1 MLRDLT
7 AENNGD
13 AGQSGSHARILP
25 SSPSLAA
32 PLYPLIRRD
41 IIICTVL
48 AIASAIYAVVL
59 QQMIAYTNTNLDIWF
74 DSDSLFIVG
83 QETDRFSRHNDTN
96 SRHPIFALLT
106 FPVGFT
112 LNKLG
117 LSPEMAVLPI
127 LVVTSTLF
135 VVTSYLILR
144 LMDKPV
150 AVALVFTGILAVST
164 PGMFFLG
171 LHERLVPAGLSVLL
185 LIATFLAYQ
194 RRLLPVGWMFAA
206 AALTLGMTITNFA
219 YALVALPLLL
229 GFWRGLQGLTYA
241 FASIAFLSIFVPV
254 LFPGSTAFLDVRT
267 FPYETTS
274 FSGDERRLAKAG
286 STTDKLSTI
295 FLHSVAMPEPDIEQK
310 PTSAIRYLTVQKVGV
325 SSNQFTWYVCSA
337 LWLGLLGAGFYAAFV
352 RMKTSRLLTPTG
364 ISQAWRTG
372 AEDPFPWMIVIT
384 ALGQIALFMLFG
396 AEIIL
401 FSLYFVPALIFIS
414 AMAWKPGRYGAIVLG
429 VAVALLVVLAWNN
442 GSVFIGAAETGR
454 TLILPPGAL

>member
-1 MLRDLT
+1 MLRELT
-7 AENNGD
+7 TLNDGSSRH
-13 AGQSGSHARILP
+13 SGSHARVLTSCP
-25 SSPSLAA
+25 NVGAA
-32 PLYPLIRRD
+32 LYPLVRRD
-41 IIICTVL
+41 ILICAVL
-48 AIASAIYAVVL
+48 AIASAVYAIVL

-106 FPVGFT
+106 FPIGFT

-117 LSPEMAVLPI
+117 LSPEMAVLPV
-127 LVVTSTLF
+127 LVITSTLF
-135 VVTSYLILR
+135 MVTSYLILR

-194 RRLLPVGWMFAA
+194 RRLLPVGWLFAA
-206 AALTLGMTITNFA
+206 AALTLGVTITNFA

-241 FASIAFLSIFVPV
+241 FASIAFLSIFVPI

-295 FLHSVAMPEPDIEQK
+295 FLHSVAMPEPDIEKK

-325 SSNQFTWYVCSA
+325 SSNQITWYVCAA
-337 LWLGLLGAGFYAAFV
+337 LWLGLLGAGFYAAFI
-352 RMKTSRLLTPTG
+352 RMKNSRLLTATMLA
-364 ISQAWRTG
+364 QAWRTG

-384 ALGQIALFMLFG
+384 ALGQTVLFMLFG
-396 AEIIL
+396 VEIIL
-401 FSLYFVPALIFIS
+401 FSLYFVPALIFIA
-414 AMAWKPGRYGAIVLG
+414 AMAWKPGRYGNIILG
-429 VAVALLVVLAWNN
+429 AAVALLVVLAWNN
-442 GSVFIGAAETGR
+442 GSVFIDAAETGR
-454 TLILPPGAL
+454 SLILPADAV

>member
-194 RRLLPVGWMFAA
+194 RRLLPVGWLFAA
-206 AALTLGMTITNFA
+206 AALTLGVTI
-219 YALVALPLLL
+219 
-229 GFWRGLQGLTYA
+229 
-241 FASIAFLSIFVPV
+241 
-254 LFPGSTAFLDVRT
+254 
-267 FPYETTS
+267 
-274 FSGDERRLAKAG
+274 
-286 STTDKLSTI
+286 
-295 FLHSVAMPEPDIEQK
+295 
-310 PTSAIRYLTVQKVGV
+310 
-325 SSNQFTWYVCSA
+325 
-337 LWLGLLGAGFYAAFV
+337 
-352 RMKTSRLLTPTG
+352 
-364 ISQAWRTG
+364 
-372 AEDPFPWMIVIT
+372 
-384 ALGQIALFMLFG
+384 
-396 AEIIL
+396 
-401 FSLYFVPALIFIS
+401 
-414 AMAWKPGRYGAIVLG
+414 
-429 VAVALLVVLAWNN
+429 
-442 GSVFIGAAETGR
+442 
-454 TLILPPGAL
+454 